1 MISYIRGILAEKEED
16 QIVVEASSIGYEI
29 HVPLS
34 FLEELPPV
42 GEEVRIYTYLQ
53 VKEDALNLFGFRSRQ
68 DLKMFKQLLG
78 VNGIGPKGA
87 LGLLSAMR
95 PDDLRLAVISGDA
108 KAISK
113 APGIGLKTAQ
123 RLILDLK
130 DKISV
135 EEILMTDQEETGT
148 TPVRTGGLP
157 DAGKEARGRIDGVR
171 LFCHGSD
178 KGSASGGDH
187 RANDSGGCP
196 ESVLTSFVILLI
208 DIEKRFRVDVCESA
222 GKGGSYGTKNYY
234 NRVNGRGSEE
244 RFPFTSAISG
254 RLHRTGK
261 DQVYIEDLHRRSQ
274 IQGREPG
281 SCAVLRTSRSWENHP
296 LRHYCQ

>member
-1 MISYIRGILAEKEED
+1 MVISYIRGILAEKEED

-130 DKISV
+130 DKIRPEDVLAGGLEESLAV
-135 EEILMTDQEETGT
+135 PEEISGVGQ
-148 TPVRTGGLP
+148 
-157 DAGKEARGRIDGVR
+157 AGKEAVEALTALGYSAAEAAGAVKKVKITEEMTAEDV
-171 LFCHGSD
+171 L
-178 KGSASGGDH
+178 KGA
-187 RANDSGGCP
+187 
-196 ESVLTSFVILLI
+196 
-208 DIEKRFRVDVCESA
+208 
-222 GKGGSYGTKNYY
+222 
-234 NRVNGRGSEE
+234 
-244 RFPFTSAISG
+244 
-254 RLHRTGK
+254 
-261 DQVYIEDLHRRSQ
+261 
-274 IQGREPG
+274 
-281 SCAVLRTSRSWENHP
+281 
-296 LRHYCQ
+296 LRHLAFL